1 MKVEENIAARGAR
14 SPASTASVSPAPLSA
29 PSLAAV
35 EAPVSP
41 LVGDVVRRLRGD
53 GERFIAVAPGRI
65 DVMGGFAEY
74 TGALTLSV
82 PLQEHACVG
91 VQRRRDGIVS
101 IAFVGAE
108 GDNGSGALELL
119 VQRLR
124 LNDSGWIDAE
134 TGRALA
140 DAARGDAVCCALGAL
155 IESFRA
161 GLFSALVDG
170 VSVVLSSTLEGMT
183 GGGRCAAIASATI
196 VAGAGACGAGIE
208 PLQQAV
214 AICET
219 VENRWLGFPAG
230 PADAVSAL
238 LGEPNTLLQF
248 RCDSRALG
256 GAIRFPD
263 DIRVIAIDCGAAHA
277 DAAEKYA
284 QVRTASFMGR
294 LLVDRIVR
302 YDGLLNGHWDGF
314 LSRVSVTDFV
324 EHLRDRLP
332 TKIKGK
338 DFLSRFGETGDPL
351 THVDPALIY
360 KVRSRTEH
368 HVYEHD
374 RSRKFVEALSRAIRT
389 KDRRSLHDAGEA
401 MYASHWS
408 CGQRC
413 GLGSVQADALVSLLR
428 KHGEK
433 TGIYGARMT
442 SRGCG
447 GIVAVLS
454 DASEPAKG
462 ALTAALDDYT
472 RKTGSRA
479 RILNGSLP
487 GAMVRGPIRA

>member
-1 MKVEENIAARGAR
+1 
-14 SPASTASVSPAPLSA
+14 
-29 PSLAAV
+29 
-35 EAPVSP
+35 
-41 LVGDVVRRLRGD
+41 
-53 GERFIAVAPGRI
+53 
-65 DVMGGFAEY
+65 MGGFAEY

-91 VQRRRDGIVS
+91 VQRRHDGIVS
-101 IAFVGAE
+101 ITSVNTKS
-108 GDNGSGALELL
+108 DNGRGALELS

-124 LNDSGWIDAE
+124 LNECGWIDAKA
-134 TGRALA
+134 GRALSE
-140 DAARGDAVCCALGAL
+140 AAYGDAVCCALGAL

-161 GLFSALVDG
+161 GLFSALVNG
-170 VSVVLSSTLEGMT
+170 VSVVLSSTLEDMT

-196 VAGAGACGAGIE
+196 VACAGACGEGIE
-208 PLQQAV
+208 PLQQAA

-238 LGEPNTLLQF
+238 LGESNTLSQF

-256 GAIRFPD
+256 GAIRLPD
-263 DIRVIAIDCGAAHA
+263 DIRVTAIDCGSAHA
-277 DAAEKYA
+277 DAAAKYA

-294 LLVDRIVR
+294 LLVDRIVQH
-302 YDGLLNGHWDGF
+302 DGLLNGHWDGF

-324 EHLRDRLP
+324 ERFRDRIPSKL
-332 TKIKGK
+332 KGK
-338 DFLSRFGETGDPL
+338 DFLTRFGETGDPL
-351 THVDPALIY
+351 TRVDPALVY
-360 KVRSRTEH
+360 KIRSRTEH

-374 RSRKFVEALSRAIRT
+374 RSRKFIEALSRAIRT
-389 KDRRSLHDAGEA
+389 KDRGSLRDAGEA

-413 GLGSVQADALVSLLR
+413 GLGSVQADTLVSLLR

-454 DASEPAKG
+454 DAGEPAQG
-462 ALTAALDDYT
+462 ALTAALEDYT
-472 RKTGSRA
+472 RKTDSRA
-479 RILNGSLP
+479 RILHGSLS
-487 GAMVRGPIRA
+487 GAMVQGPLRA